1 MVLRVLL
8 IISYAMACVQSLILI
23 SLFWLCCY
31 QWRSTA
37 HLFSIDKKASS
48 ETASLA
54 AILGISSLSAGTMLM
69 CSVLYAEDTQILILS
84 TDYVSVFVLVATP
97 APAKLSALIGLPSL
111 LSLVFSISGQHQLD
125 DFAKVNHAF
134 DMYHHGLGTQRGEW
148 EERTQNGGR
157 VFRLLAVTLTLS
169 SPHPPSLPFPPPFSL
184 CPRAALLSA

>member
-54 AILGISSLSAGTMLM
+54 AILGISSLSAGTMLV

-111 LSLVFSISGQHQLD
+111 LSLVFSISSQHQLD

-148 EERTQNGGR
+148 EIWTQN
-157 VFRLLAVTLTLS
+157 
-169 SPHPPSLPFPPPFSL
+169 
-184 CPRAALLSA
+184 

>member
-1 MVLRVLL
+1 M
-8 IISYAMACVQSLILI
+8 
-23 SLFWLCCY
+23 
-31 QWRSTA
+31 
-37 HLFSIDKKASS
+37 FSIDKKASS

-84 TDYVSVFVLVATP
+84 TDILFYVSVFVLVATP

-148 EERTQNGGR
+148 EERTQN
-157 VFRLLAVTLTLS
+157 
-169 SPHPPSLPFPPPFSL
+169 
-184 CPRAALLSA
+184 